1 MIRSLWLLTLA
12 VVLGGFASTSNAQ
25 DTWSSDSVCPNGTL
39 EIAYFGESDDIVPGA
54 EINGV
59 EITDTTETQQN
70 KLSGG
75 QWTASSRLVALV
87 VESDDVT
94 EFDFFEPS
102 TSGSFTN
109 DVLPQPRAISGLR
122 FCGAANSCPF
132 SDFTENVND
141 RQNRVEI
148 AIKDAE
154 GVSALQFTDGNGEP
168 LLKNLKV
175 ELVEATGS
183 NGTPV
188 TFERDEAGNDIKWK
202 ATGSALPTRI
212 IMHLNQKDLEDPVV
226 GYFLRSTN
234 GCGTLTYIDPKRT
247 VDRLPVEGV
256 QVDGSFPNPFQ
267 QHTTIRFSLSERLPV
282 TISVYD
288 VMGRQVVTLV
298 DRTLSAG
305 MHEVQ
310 WNGRTDQAQAV
321 SSGLY
326 LYRIEAGP
334 YREVRRMTLI
344 Q

>member
-1 MIRSLWLLTLA
+1 MVRSLSLVILA
-12 VVLGGFASTSNAQ
+12 VALTGYVSTSNAQ
-25 DTWSSDSVCPNGTL
+25 GTWSSDPVCPNGTQ
-39 EIAYFGESDDIVPGA
+39 EIAYFGKAGDIVPGA

-75 QWTASSRLVALV
+75 QWTASSRLVALM
-87 VESDDVT
+87 VEGGDVT
-94 EFDFFEPS
+94 EFDFFKPS

-132 SDFTENVND
+132 SDFSENVND
-141 RQNRVEI
+141 PQNRIEI

-154 GVSALQFTDGNGEP
+154 GISGLQFTDGNGEP
-168 LLKNLKV
+168 LLKNLEV
-175 ELVEATGS
+175 ELVEATRE
-183 NGTPV
+183 NGMSV
-188 TFERDEAGNDIKWK
+188 TFERDEAGSDIKWR
-202 ATGSALPTRI
+202 AGSELPTKI
-212 IMHLNQKDLEDPVV
+212 IMHLHQEDPEDPVV

-234 GCGTLTYIDPKRT
+234 GCGTLTYIDPQRT
-247 VDRLPVEGV
+247 VDRLPAKWV

-267 QHTTIRFSLSERLPV
+267 QRTTIRFSLSERLPV

-288 VMGRQVVTLV
+288 VMGRQVATLV
-298 DRTLSAG
+298 DGSLSAG

-310 WNGRTDQAQAV
+310 WDGRTNQGQAM

-326 LYRIEAGP
+326 LYRIKAGS
-334 YREVRRMTLI
+334 YREVHRMTLI